1 MAGKD
6 FRRRPASPTG
16 VPLTEAHPREGSETI
31 KVTHD
36 WCDPTTWY
44 QQSKRVTGEEL
55 TDSGDG
61 LTFNS
66 VNQNWID
73 LQHGKIYNEDT
84 LSAPY
89 LPVVKID
96 GVTATM
102 RTPFADTG
110 GDYQI
115 NYAAGTV
122 TFFVSQ
128 SGNTITSDYS
138 HEDGSRFTVAPAA
151 GKILNVE
158 ESEVQFSKDVDLKDT
173 IIFQAYAYD
182 PEDPPNKIPAGNP
195 DKFKT
200 MMDYIDEA
208 RGTYPEIAAV
218 GGTKRGMA
226 NAHIVFPFK
235 YQVIRQLR
243 SSYGVE
249 LRLWL
254 ENDTPHVGE
263 RATAT
268 FYCTSEV
275 EES

>member
-1 MAGKD
+1 MD
-6 FRRRPASPTG
+6 FRNPPKSPSG
-16 VPLTEAHPREGSETI
+16 IPLTEAHPREGSETI

-44 QQSKRVTGEEL
+44 QQSARVTGETLSTE
-55 TDSGDG
+55 DD
-61 LTFNS
+61 LTFSSANT
-66 VNQNWID
+66 NWID
-73 LQHGKIYNEDT
+73 MQHGKIYNEDT
-84 LSAPY
+84 ISADY

-96 GVTATM
+96 GVAATM
-102 RTPFADTG
+102 RAPFADTG

-122 TFFVSQ
+122 TFFSSQ
-128 SGNTITSDYS
+128 AGKTITADYS
-138 HEDGSRFTVAPAA
+138 RENGSRFTVTPAS

-158 ESEVQFSKDVDLKDT
+158 ESEVQFSKDVVLNDT

-208 RGTYPEIAAV
+208 RGTYPEIPAV

-226 NAHIVFPFK
+226 NAHLVFPFK
-235 YQVIRQLR
+235 YQVIRQLK

-254 ENDTPHVGE
+254 ENDTPHGGE

-268 FYCTSEV
+268 FYCTSQD